1 MGGHVVPPKAH
12 TMGQPRVDVTYEC
25 ICQVTG
31 LPEAPSVQ
39 LSGHVVLPILQ
50 EDSYPCPSRR
60 AADMN
65 VLEVGTRG
73 D

>member
-1 MGGHVVPPKAH
+1 MGGHVVPTKVH

-31 LPEAPSVQ
+31 LPEAPSIQ
-39 LSGHVVLPILQ
+39 LSGHVVLPVLQ
-50 EDSYPCPSRR
+50 EDSYPCPHCR
-60 AADMN
+60 AADTN
-65 VLEVGTRG
+65 ALKVGAGG